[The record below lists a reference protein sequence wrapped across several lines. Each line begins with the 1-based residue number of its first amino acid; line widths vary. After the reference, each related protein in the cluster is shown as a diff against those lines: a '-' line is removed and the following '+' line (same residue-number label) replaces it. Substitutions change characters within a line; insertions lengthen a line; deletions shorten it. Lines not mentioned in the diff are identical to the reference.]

1 MADDDLYEIARKRI
15 DKRNRGWTLWAIDL
29 GVLILSLALV
39 ALVGDTVAAAIFLAW
54 GGVFTLHTILL
65 LMAQS
70 RDKAIESEVARLRAA
85 VYEKPKR
92 LELDEDGE
100 LAEVDDIEGLQDK
113 RSRDSV

>member
-29 GVLILSLALV
+29 GVLILSP

-100 LAEVDDIEGLQDK
+100 LDEVDDIEGLQDK